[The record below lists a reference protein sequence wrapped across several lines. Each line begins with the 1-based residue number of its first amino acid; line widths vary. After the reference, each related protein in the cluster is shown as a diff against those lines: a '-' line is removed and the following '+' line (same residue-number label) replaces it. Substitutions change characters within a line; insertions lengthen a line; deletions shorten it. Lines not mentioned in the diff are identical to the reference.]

1 MFAALVTSPDVAP
14 ACRTEVARRNPVRRF
29 GRDPERRKTE
39 SNVASRDVTGAVW
52 IRPATQDN
60 FCLFSTACT
69 LDLSPVFRSQDMEI
83 DRLLPWTGSC

>member
-1 MFAALVTSPDVAP
+1 M
-14 ACRTEVARRNPVRRF
+14 
-29 GRDPERRKTE
+29 
-39 SNVASRDVTGAVW
+39 RDVTGAVW

-69 LDLSPVFRSQDMEI
+69 LVLSPIFRGQDMEI